1 MIKAYSS
8 LLIFFCSSLFFQR
21 TFQPCR
27 ILPYPLKWYIF
38 SLWKFHTFTYVLII
52 SNHHYLPSNSL
63 SISHSCNQDVHTD
76 TAVTWWL
83 RGWPSALKLAIWLV
97 PQEAFY
103 VSHYKPYQSPLL
115 GDHTTYCFVLVN
127 DETGFAISLIN
138 KRYLI
143 NVYSFVT
150 Q

>member
-1 MIKAYSS
+1 MMVTRVTKCLETGYMA
-8 LLIFFCSSLFFQR
+8 CS
-21 TFQPCR
+21 
-27 ILPYPLKWYIF
+27 
-38 SLWKFHTFTYVLII
+38 
-52 SNHHYLPSNSL
+52 
-63 SISHSCNQDVHTD
+63 
-76 TAVTWWL
+76 
-83 RGWPSALKLAIWLV
+83 
-97 PQEAFY
+97 QEAFY

-150 Q
+150 LIKIGVFLCLHILVRAMGRLDCSWKLVSIHWSYFMGCFSGFLNLSSQISLPLSW